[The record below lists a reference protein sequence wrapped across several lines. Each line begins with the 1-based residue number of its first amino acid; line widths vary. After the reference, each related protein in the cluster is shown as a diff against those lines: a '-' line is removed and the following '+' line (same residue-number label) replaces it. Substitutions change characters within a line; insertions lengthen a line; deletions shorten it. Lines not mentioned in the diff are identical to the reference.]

1 MMSLAGGKW
10 IDDWVL
16 SRVGGMF
23 PDSLEILDLSHCKR
37 ISAKGKLRAAG

>member
-16 SRVGGMF
+16 SRVGGVV
-23 PDSLEILDLSHCKR
+23 PGL
-37 ISAKGKLRAAG
+37 AGNTRPLPLQEDIG